1 MSQLQQPALARQG
14 VSTSQ
19 LMMVFAAM
27 AFAFFAPDVLAAEN
41 FQGADKAVCNF
52 FDNVEGLLSMASI
65 AVVTIAVIFAGYQ
78 IAFAHK
84 RISDVA
90 PILVGGLLIGAA
102 SQIASMLLPS
112 NKACSATTTVTTDA
126 SQYLIQIIGAL
137 V

>member
-14 VSTSQ
+14 VLTSQ
-19 LMMVFAAM
+19 FMMAFAAM
-27 AFAFFAPDVLAAEN
+27 AFTFFAPDVLAAANDITGTAE
-41 FQGADKAVCNF
+41 KVCGF
-52 FDNVEGLLSMASI
+52 FGSVKSLLSMASV

-102 SQIASMLLPS
+102 SQIATMLLPD
-112 NKACSATTTVTTDA
+112 NKACTADA
-126 SQYLIQIIGAL
+126 SQYLIQTMGAL

>member
-27 AFAFFAPDVLAAEN
+27 AFAFFAPDVLAAAN
-41 FQGADKAVCNF
+41 DITGATEKVCGF
-52 FDNVEGLLSMASI
+52 FGSVKSLLSMASV

-102 SQIASMLLPS
+102 SQIATMLLPD
-112 NKACSATTTVTTDA
+112 NTACTADA
-126 SQYLIQIIGAL
+126 SQYLIQTIGAL